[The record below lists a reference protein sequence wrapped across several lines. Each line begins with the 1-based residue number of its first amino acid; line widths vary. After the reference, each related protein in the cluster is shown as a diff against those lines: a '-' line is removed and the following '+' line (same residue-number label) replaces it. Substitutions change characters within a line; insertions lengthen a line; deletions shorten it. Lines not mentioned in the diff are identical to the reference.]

1 MTSFEF
7 EEVISKCLGAFI
19 LILIGF
25 SVYLMAMIVFTPKE
39 LNVPKEFSV
48 HSKTPLV
55 NVITQGTTINV
66 AYNLHNVNYEEINLD
81 KITITSYNN
90 EVKQTDNTPNIMA
103 SNRLVYEG
111 AVAISRDLKTK
122 YNLKWGDLIYI
133 DTLQR
138 YFVIED
144 LMNERFKNRIDIFS
158 FDKEW
163 SLRLHLKSQRI
174 TIYKIK
180 RG

>member
-1 MTSFEF
+1 MFINYKLTLTDIIFCFIILCFIIFVSTLKFTS
-7 EEVISKCLGAFI
+7 
-19 LILIGF
+19 
-25 SVYLMAMIVFTPKE
+25 KE
-39 LNVPKEFSV
+39 LTVQNKL
-48 HSKTPLV
+48 PLV
-55 NVITQGTTINV
+55 NIITQGTTINV
-66 AYNLHNVNYEEINLD
+66 VYNLHNVNYEEINLD
-81 KITITSYNN
+81 KIIITSYNN
-90 EVKQTDNTPNIMA
+90 ESKQTDNSPNIMA

-158 FDKEW
+158 FNKDW

-180 RG
+180 R

>member
-1 MTSFEF
+1 MGWRLEEF
-7 EEVISKCLGAFI
+7 MMKCLGSFVI
-19 LILIGF
+19 ILIGF
-25 SVYLMAMIVFTPKE
+25 SVYLMAMIIFTPKE
-39 LNVPKEFSV
+39 LNVPKEFV
-48 HSKTPLV
+48 VQNKPPLV
-55 NVITQGTTINV
+55 NIITQGTTINV

-90 EVKQTDNTPNIMA
+90 EPKQTDNSPNIMA

-158 FDKEW
+158 FNKDW
-163 SLRLHLKSQRI
+163 SLRLHLKSQRV

>member
-1 MTSFEF
+1 MFINYKLTLIDIIFCF
-7 EEVISKCLGAFI
+7 VILCFI
-19 LILIGF
+19 IFVLTLK
-25 SVYLMAMIVFTPKE
+25 FTPKE
-39 LNVPKEFSV
+39 FTIKN
-48 HSKTPLV
+48 KTPLV
-55 NVITQGTTINV
+55 NVIYQGTTINV
-66 AYNLHNVNYEEINLD
+66 SYNFHNVDYEEINLD

-90 EVKQTDNTPNIMA
+90 EPKQTDSSPNIMA

-158 FDKEW
+158 FNKDW

-180 RG
+180 R

>member
-1 MTSFEF
+1 MFINYKLTLTDIIFCFVILCFIIFVSTLKFTS
-7 EEVISKCLGAFI
+7 
-19 LILIGF
+19 
-25 SVYLMAMIVFTPKE
+25 KE
-39 LNVPKEFSV
+39 LIVQNKS
-48 HSKTPLV
+48 PLV

-90 EVKQTDNTPNIMA
+90 EPKQTDNSPNIMA

-158 FDKEW
+158 FNKDW

-180 RG
+180 R

>member
-1 MTSFEF
+1 MFINYKLTLTDIIFCFIILCFIIFVSTLKFTS
-7 EEVISKCLGAFI
+7 
-19 LILIGF
+19 
-25 SVYLMAMIVFTPKE
+25 KE
-39 LNVPKEFSV
+39 LTVQNKL
-48 HSKTPLV
+48 PLV
-55 NVITQGTTINV
+55 NIITQGTTINV
-66 AYNLHNVNYEEINLD
+66 AYNLHNVNYEEININN
-81 KITITSYNN
+81 ITITSYNN
-90 EVKQTDNTPNIMA
+90 ESKQTDNSPNIMA

-122 YNLKWGDLIYI
+122 YKLKWGDLIYI

-158 FDKEW
+158 FNKDW

-180 RG
+180 R

>member
-1 MTSFEF
+1 MFINYKLTLTDIIFCF
-7 EEVISKCLGAFI
+7 VILGFI
-19 LILIGF
+19 VFVSILK
-25 SVYLMAMIVFTPKE
+25 FTPKE
-39 LNVPKEFSV
+39 PIVQNKS
-48 HSKTPLV
+48 PLV

-90 EVKQTDNTPNIMA
+90 ESKQTDNSPNIMA

-158 FDKEW
+158 FNKDW
-163 SLRLHLKSQRI
+163 SLRLHLKNQKI

-180 RG
+180 R

>member
-1 MTSFEF
+1 MGWRF
-7 EEVISKCLGAFI
+7 EEFMMKCLGGFVI
-19 LILIGF
+19 ILIGF
-25 SVYLMAMIVFTPKE
+25 SVYLMVMIIFTPKE
-39 LNVPKEFSV
+39 LNVPRESV
-48 HSKTPLV
+48 AQNKSPLV

-66 AYNLHNVNYEEINLD
+66 AYNLHSVNYEEINLD

-90 EVKQTDNTPNIMA
+90 EAKQTDNSPNIMA

-158 FDKEW
+158 FNKDW

-180 RG
+180 RV